1 MAHTPIDIELIAK
14 RSEEVLKQ
22 LGQAVDGQQ
31 VQLRHLWSAMLTGG
45 HVIVEGV
52 PGLGK
57 TLMAR
62 ALGTVVDASFARI
75 QFTPDLMPS
84 DVTGTQVF
92 EGNTG
97 SFRFKQGPLFSQIV
111 LADEINRTPPKT
123 QAALLE
129 AMEEGQV
136 SVDGEPVSL
145 PQPFFVIATQ
155 NPVEY
160 EGTYPLPEAQLDRF
174 AMKLVV
180 DYPNEEDELR
190 ILRSHHFV
198 QRREQRVAPLIT
210 PKELLRFRDW
220 MDQIHAEESVLRYI
234 AAIIRETREHPQI
247 MLGASPRA
255 GISLLSLSR
264 ASAAMDG
271 RDYVTPDDVKG
282 LVEPVLRHRLLLKPD
297 AELEGMDADDLI
309 REILRSVS
317 VPR

>member
-1 MAHTPIDIELIAK
+1 M
-14 RSEEVLKQ
+14 
-22 LGQAVDGQQ
+22 
-31 VQLRHLWSAMLTGG
+31 
-45 HVIVEGV
+45 IVEGV

-62 ALGTVVDASFARI
+62 ALGAVIDSSFARV

-84 DVTGTQVF
+84 DVTGTQIF

-97 SFRFKQGPLFSQIV
+97 SFHFKRGPLFSQIV

-136 SVDGEPVSL
+136 TVDGKPEAL

-155 NPVEY
+155 NPLEY

-174 AMKLVV
+174 AMKLIV
-180 DYPNEEDELR
+180 DYPGEEEELA
-190 ILRSHHFV
+190 ILRSHHFA
-198 QRREQRVAPLIT
+198 QRREKKISSLIT
-210 PKELLRFRDW
+210 TEELLHFREW
-220 MDQIHAEESVLRYI
+220 ITQIHAEESVLIYI
-234 AAIIRETREHPQI
+234 TSIIRATREHPQV

-255 GISLLSLSR
+255 GVSLLSLSR
-264 ASAAMDG
+264 ASAVMDG
-271 RDYVTPDDVKG
+271 RSYVTPDDIKG
-282 LVEPVLRHRLLLKPD
+282 LVAPVLRHRLLLHPD